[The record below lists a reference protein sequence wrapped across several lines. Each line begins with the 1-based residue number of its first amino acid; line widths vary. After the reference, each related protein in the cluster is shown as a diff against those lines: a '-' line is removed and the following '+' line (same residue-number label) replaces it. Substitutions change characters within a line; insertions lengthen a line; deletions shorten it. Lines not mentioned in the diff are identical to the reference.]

1 MKRLA
6 LLMTIVALP
15 ANADPAACA
24 KITAD
29 LDRLAC
35 YDAATGVTPKAT
47 VVESASKWTV
57 RVEKSDFEDT
67 TDVYL
72 SLQSDEPLTCGRFS
86 SPQRAQLLLRCMEN
100 TTVVYIGTNCHLT
113 SGHGGYGN
121 VDVRIDDEK
130 AFTVSMQDS
139 TDNRALGLWSGGRS
153 IPFIKR
159 LIGKDRM
166 IVRFT
171 PFSESPTTASFSIS
185 GLAEDITPLRSACK
199 W

>member
-6 LLMTIVALP
+6 LLMTVVALP
-15 ANADPAACA
+15 AHADPAACG
-24 KITAD
+24 KISRD

-35 YDAATGVTPKAT
+35 YDAAIGLTPEQT
-47 VVESASKWTV
+47 TLQTDSKWTV

-72 SLQSDEPLTCGRFS
+72 SLQSDEPLSCGRFG
-86 SPQRAQLLLRCMEN
+86 SPQRANLLLRCMEN
-100 TTVVYIGTNCHLT
+100 TTAIYIGTNCHLT

-121 VDVRIDDEK
+121 VDVRLDDEK
-130 AFTVSMQDS
+130 AFTASMQDS
-139 TDNRALGLWSGGRS
+139 TDNKALGFWSGGRS

-159 LIGKDRM
+159 MIGKERM

-171 PFSESPTTASFSIS
+171 PFSESPTTATFSIA
-185 GLAEDITPLRSACK
+185 GLDEDIAPLRSACK